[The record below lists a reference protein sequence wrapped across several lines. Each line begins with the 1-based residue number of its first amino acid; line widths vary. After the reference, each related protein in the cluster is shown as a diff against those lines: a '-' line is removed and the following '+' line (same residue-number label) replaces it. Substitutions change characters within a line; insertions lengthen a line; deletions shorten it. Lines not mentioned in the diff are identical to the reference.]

1 MKLDHDQLQ
10 DKLIHAKANYW
21 ILTLICG
28 GLLALLVNKLS
39 LLEFDG
45 VAVCY
50 ALLFVGVSTVC
61 VKLSAYMKK
70 LKQLKQ
76 E

>member
-1 MKLDHDQLQ
+1 MKLDNDQIQ

-28 GLLALLVNKLS
+28 GILSLFVNKVS
-39 LLEFDG
+39 QLEFDG

-50 ALLFVGVSTVC
+50 ALLFVGVSTAC
-61 VKLSAYMKK
+61 IKLSAYIKN
-70 LKQLKQ
+70 LKQLMLK
-76 E
+76 